1 MNIGLRL
8 ARDQTTKRSGS
19 RVPETLK
26 ELLDHAIPI
35 VISFTSHK
43 IGTIAALACYL
54 KGKLLASGSCQD
66 FLPRDARQAFK
77 DFESAARG
85 AEV

>member
-43 IGTIAALACYL
+43 NGTIAALACYL
-54 KGKLLASGSCQD
+54 EGKLLASGSCQD